1 MENSAYMESVAGDR
15 AVVAYEHN
23 EEAALDGAQLISA
36 ETDPDVQSEQ
46 DIFIFINGNFTAFL
60 GYLRNLNLRDQE
72 LLLSYSCLRKTQTQ
86 LAPMFKTS
94 QTLCSAGM
102 RAAVRA
108 MCAYIT
114 FGGQPTEEQMRPILQ
129 AVGAEE
135 ASLSTGLK
143 TQYKEDGEYLSPH
156 TKDGKP
162 REKAT
167 HSLARLFAEYAEER
181 SFRRLADRHG
191 IHRPEI
197 RRAFRRAAE
206 SLEAGDREQQALA
219 AWIRALIDN
228 ANVFGEGESKRQA
241 AKHGDVFVSDDPRI
255 ADFRVQV
262 NKNSDDLLD
271 QIFAPRGNQ

>member
-15 AVVAYEHN
+15 AVLAYEN
-23 EEAALDGAQLISA
+23 DEEGALDGAQLISA
-36 ETDPDVQSEQ
+36 ETDPDVQREQ
-46 DIFIFINGNFTAFL
+46 DIFIFIKGNFAAFL
-60 GYLRNLNLRDQE
+60 NYLRNLSLRDQE
-72 LLLSYSCLRKTQTQ
+72 LLLAYYCLRKTQTQ

-108 MCAYIT
+108 MCAYIA
-114 FGGQPTEEQMRPILQ
+114 FGGQPTEERMRPILQ

-135 ASLSTGLK
+135 ASLSTGPK
-143 TQYKEDGEYLSPH
+143 THYKKDGEYLSQH
-156 TKDGKP
+156 GKNGKP
-162 REKAT
+162 AGKAT
-167 HSLARLFAEYAEER
+167 HSLAQLLAEYAEAR
-181 SFRRLADRHG
+181 SFRGLADRHG

-206 SLEAGDREQQALA
+206 SLEAGGSEQQALA
-219 AWIRALIDN
+219 AWIRALIDK
-228 ANVFGEGESKRQA
+228 ANPFGEGESKRQA

-255 ADFRVQV
+255 ADFRVQI